1 MKDTCPLNVSPA
13 SVGKSASDVADMLAF
28 EDPEDTMAR
37 RMLYRIYPLVMASA
51 LGYLIGLFA
60 IRGL

>member
-1 MKDTCPLNVSPA
+1 M
-13 SVGKSASDVADMLAF
+13 F
-28 EDPEDTMAR
+28 
-37 RMLYRIYPLVMASA
+37 YRLYPLVMASA

>member
-1 MKDTCPLNVSPA
+1 MKKGRK
-13 SVGKSASDVADMLAF
+13 SVTWITVGGAAEPGS

-37 RMLYRIYPLVMASA
+37 RMLHRIYPLVMASA

-60 IRGL
+60 IKGL

>member
-1 MKDTCPLNVSPA
+1 MSA
-13 SVGKSASDVADMLAF
+13 SERASDVVGEPHS
-28 EDPEDTMAR
+28 EDPEATMAR
-37 RMLYRIYPLVMASA
+37 RMFYRLYPLVMASA

>member
-1 MKDTCPLNVSPA
+1 
-13 SVGKSASDVADMLAF
+13 
-28 EDPEDTMAR
+28 MAR
-37 RMLYRIYPLVMASA
+37 RMFYRLYPLVMASA